1 ITEVQVPD
9 REMIVTFITQDENG
23 FHTYTGH
30 VVSRGPTTI
39 VMLLT
44 EPFNQAGRSVQFPIT
59 SVVEEKVISA
69 CSARVPG
76 SPDTVFTM
84 FIEASVLQ
92 ALITVGIVGGIAGLL
107 GGFVASADSL

>member
-1 ITEVQVPD
+1 
-9 REMIVTFITQDENG
+9 MIVTFITQDENG

-59 SVVEEKVISA
+59 SVVEERVISA
-69 CSARVPG
+69 
-76 SPDTVFTM
+76 
-84 FIEASVLQ
+84 
-92 ALITVGIVGGIAGLL
+92 
-107 GGFVASADSL
+107 